1 MLKTTMAKQ
10 EKIII
15 LGTAH
20 LATTPGKQSPDGRFR
35 EYAYSRKVVSEV
47 ADALRK
53 QGYIVFIDYM
63 EANPNA
69 LMKGATWKEE
79 QNKELAWR
87 VNFVNTLCN
96 KYGKGNCIY
105 VSIHT
110 DAAGAD
116 GKWHDAR
123 GFSVRVS
130 PKGSEN
136 SKRLAKCLY
145 EAAESEGKAVTGNR
159 ATPASK
165 YWAQSLYVLNK
176 TACPAVLT
184 ESLFQDNR
192 ADVDFLLSAK
202 GREAIVRLHVNGIKN
217 YVAG

>member
-1 MLKTTMAKQ
+1 MAKQ
-10 EKIII
+10 DKIII

-47 ADALRK
+47 ADTLRK

-87 VNFVNTLCN
+87 VNFVNALCS

-105 VSIHT
+105 VSMHT
-110 DAAGAD
+110 DAAGAGD
-116 GKWHDAR
+116 KWYSAR

-136 SKRLAKCLY
+136 SKRLARCLY
-145 EAAESEGKAVTGNR
+145 EAAEREGKAVTGNR
-159 ATPASK
+159 ATPAAK
-165 YWAQSLYVLNK
+165 YWTQSLYVLNK

-192 ADVDFLLSAK
+192 EDVDFLLSDK
-202 GREAIVRLHVNGIKN
+202 GRKAIVRLHVEGIKAFTN
-217 YVAG
+217 